1 VPLLKFR
8 IAAIRETFEES
19 GILVVKPRE
28 KLAQIS
34 LADLTQ
40 WRELVSLF
48 DFGHV
53 TFDFIWLLSTLVSG

>member
-1 VPLLKFR
+1 MPLLKFR

-34 LADLTQ
+34 LADLAQ
-40 WRELVSLF
+40 WRELVSSF